1 MTSNLNFT
9 KWDFVILKEDWSRY
23 RIDDGS
29 IMKVRVAV
37 IDIYRSIQTS
47 NTGYPELQY
56 ISQNLVSA
64 IVPEKL
70 RGIPSIQP
78 VDIQNDI
85 PEELR
90 FEELEIKDQEYITPD
105 GFKIIIKPVLQKIFK
120 YNKFNG
126 AGEPVY
132 QATMHSIPN
141 IEKIR
146 NAQ

>member
-1 MTSNLNFT
+1 MASNLNFI

-29 IMKVRVAV
+29 IMKIRVAV
-37 IDIYRSIQTS
+37 IEIYRSIQTS

-56 ISQNLVSA
+56 FSQNLISV

-70 RGIPSIQP
+70 RGIPSTQP
-78 VDIQNDI
+78 IDTQNDI

-120 YNKFNG
+120 YNTFNG
-126 AGEPVY
+126 TGEPVY
-132 QATMHSIPN
+132 QATIHSIPN

-146 NAQ
+146 NTQ

>member
-1 MTSNLNFT
+1 MT
-9 KWDFVILKEDWSRY
+9 
-23 RIDDGS
+23 

-70 RGIPSIQP
+70 RGIPSLNQLIYKM
-78 VDIQNDI
+78 IYLKNYG
-85 PEELR
+85 L
-90 FEELEIKDQEYITPD
+90 ELEIKDQEYITPD

-126 AGEPVY
+126 TGEPVY
-132 QATMHSIPN
+132 QATMHSIP
-141 IEKIR
+141 IFEKIR

>member
-9 KWDFVILKEDWSRY
+9 KWDFAILKEDWSRY
-23 RIDDGS
+23 RINDGS

-78 VDIQNDI
+78 VDTQNDI

-126 AGEPVY
+126 TGEPVY

>member
-1 MTSNLNFT
+1 MASNLNFI

-56 ISQNLVSA
+56 ISQNLVSV

-78 VDIQNDI
+78 VDTQNDI

-105 GFKIIIKPVLQKIFK
+105 GFKIIIKPVLQKIFE

-126 AGEPVY
+126 TGEPVY

-146 NAQ
+146 NTQ

>member
-1 MTSNLNFT
+1 
-9 KWDFVILKEDWSRY
+9 
-23 RIDDGS
+23 
-29 IMKVRVAV
+29 MKVRVAV

-56 ISQNLVSA
+56 ISHNLVSA

-126 AGEPVY
+126 TGEPVY
-132 QATMHSIPN
+132 QVTMHSIPN

-146 NAQ
+146 NVQ

>member
-1 MTSNLNFT
+1 MASNLNFT

-105 GFKIIIKPVLQKIFK
+105 GFKIIIKPVLQ
-120 YNKFNG
+120 
-126 AGEPVY
+126 
-132 QATMHSIPN
+132 
-141 IEKIR
+141 
-146 NAQ
+146 

>member
-126 AGEPVY
+126 TGEPVY
-132 QATMHSIPN
+132 QVTMHSIPN